1 MDRNKQVNYDNNI
14 MTRIFFF
21 SILIFMTLLVSC
33 NRHATNEKNFVQ
45 DSVFSG
51 KDDLTKSDFDKF
63 KSKFKPLVISDFY
76 RADSAILNN
85 YVTSPEEDFVVVEE
99 KYKKEFLT
107 NVDTTYIYY
116 GRRTELPNKCT
127 ILKFI
132 NHCGKKTPI
141 DSYEVIDTTFITNI
155 IYNDSGKMLGHFRT
169 FGSNLTGEPPTYS
182 MKSTFEYKQ
191 DKLIITN
198 YEYSTGKSYMDADR
212 IVGNDSL
219 YHADLIV
226 AKFLLDY
233 NTGKIELLKRSK
245 KKAIVA
251 ESASSIFLRPMN

>member
-1 MDRNKQVNYDNNI
+1 

-33 NRHATNEKNFVQ
+33 NRQTTCEKNFVQ
-45 DSVFSG
+45 DSVSSEKG
-51 KDDLTKSDFDKF
+51 DLTKSDFDKF
-63 KSKFKPLVISDFY
+63 KSKFSPLVISDFY
-76 RADSAILNN
+76 RADSSILNN
-85 YVTSPEEDFVVVEE
+85 YATSSDDDFVVVEE
-99 KYKKEFLT
+99 KYKKEFLP

-116 GRRTELPNKCT
+116 GYKTELPNKCT

-155 IYNDSGKMLGHFRT
+155 IYNNSGKILGLFRT

-182 MKSTFEYKQ
+182 MKSTFEYKK
-191 DKLIITN
+191 DKLIISSH
-198 YEYSTGKSYMDADR
+198 EYSTGKSYMDADR

-219 YHADLIV
+219 YQADLIV
-226 AKFLLDY
+226 TKFLIDY
-233 NTGKIELLKRSK
+233 NTGKIKILVKSK

-251 ESASSIFLRPMN
+251 ESSSSIFLRPMN